1 MRTFISIVLI
11 IAFSNIY
18 AANITAQLDVSPVLV
33 NDTFHLT
40 YTASGS
46 VDDDP
51 DFSPVKTD
59 FEVLSTQQS
68 SNMSMINGNISRSK
82 TWTLTLIAKEK
93 GIFTIPSIS
102 FGSDKAP
109 KVNVVVKA
117 VPVSNTATPNQNF
130 ILEMESSQK
139 NGFIQQQFIITVRL
153 LVAQN
158 INNYQFSE
166 LTTSNPDTIIYPLGK
181 DQQYK
186 TYRGAKQ
193 YIIVEK
199 KFAVFPQKVEKLK
212 VNPFIAAIAIN
223 ITNQSNGR
231 FYDPFNTRTT
241 TKRLHSTSISL
252 NIKDIPAQYTSNNWL
267 PSSSVRLIEEWPK
280 NKKHIAGEPITRTI
294 TLSANGLT
302 SAQLP
307 EIAQQSLDGLK
318 QYPDKPESQELQKT
332 DGLITTR
339 KQKIA
344 LIPTQAGSYSLP
356 AIKLPWWNTKTNKI
370 ETARLPQRT
379 FTVLPALSNTNIPLT
394 STKQPIDTSVKANAS
409 ASPLN
414 EIIQSNNKGT
424 IWFWL
429 SMLFFILWLL
439 TLTIWWRSKSKM
451 PQLKEKTDKVSQS
464 ISQCLKQLKTACE
477 NNNAQEAKKAL
488 LKWAKF
494 VYPDSQPNNL
504 SDIAKHI
511 SEPLQQDIME
521 LNAYLYSPQTTEWQ
535 CNNLYQK
542 CKEHKQGSFDKK
554 IKTNSAKLE
563 PFTLN
568 NSETS

>member
-1 MRTFISIVLI
+1 MRTFISILLL

-51 DFSPVKTD
+51 DFSPIKTD

-93 GIFTIPSIS
+93 GIFTIPAIS

-109 KVNVVVKA
+109 KVNVVVKS
-117 VPVSNTATPNQNF
+117 VPVSNSATPNQNF
-130 ILEMESSQK
+130 ILEMESSQQS
-139 NGFIQQQFIITVRL
+139 GFIQEQFIITVRL
-153 LVAQN
+153 LIAQN

-166 LTTSNPDTIIYPLGK
+166 LTTSNPDTIILPLGK

-199 KFAVFPQKVEKLK
+199 KFAVFPQKVETLK
-212 VNPFIAAIAIN
+212 INPFIAAIA

-241 TKRLHSTSISL
+241 TKRLNSKSISL
-252 NIKDIPAQYTSNNWL
+252 DVKDIPTQYTSNNWL
-267 PSSSVRLIEEWPK
+267 PSASVKLTEEWPK
-280 NKKHIAGEPITRTI
+280 NKKFIAGEPITRTI

-318 QYPDKPESQELQKT
+318 QYPDKPESHEQQKT
-332 DGLITTR
+332 DGIISTR

-379 FTVLPALSNTNIPLT
+379 FTVLPALSNTNVPIT
-394 STKQPIDTSVKANAS
+394 STKQPIDTSVKASAS
-409 ASPLN
+409 ASPLKEKAQPNN
-414 EIIQSNNKGT
+414 EST
-424 IWFWL
+424 FWFWL
-429 SMLFFILWLL
+429 SVIFFILWLI
-439 TLTIWWRSKSKM
+439 TLTVWWRTKSKSLQ
-451 PQLKEKTDKVSQS
+451 PKEKADKFSVS
-464 ISQCLKQLKTACE
+464 ISQCLKQLNTACE
-477 NNNAQEAKKAL
+477 KNNAQETKKAL
-488 LKWAKF
+488 LEWAKF
-494 VYPDSQPNNL
+494 VYPESKQNNL
-504 SDIAKHI
+504 SDIAKHV
-511 SEPLQQDIME
+511 SEPLHQDIME
-521 LNAYLYSPQTTEWQ
+521 LNAYLYSPQATEWQ

-542 CKEHKQGSFDKK
+542 CKEHKQASSDKK
-554 IKTNSAKLE
+554 IKTNSAELE
-563 PFTLN
+563 SFKLN
-568 NSETS
+568 NSKAS

>member
-1 MRTFISIVLI
+1 MRTFISILLL

-18 AANITAQLDVSPVLV
+18 AANITTQLDVSPVLV

-51 DFSPVKTD
+51 DFSPIKTD

-93 GIFTIPSIS
+93 GIFTIPAIS
-102 FGSDKAP
+102 FGTDKAP

-117 VPVSNTATPNQNF
+117 VPVSNSATPNQNF

-139 NGFIQQQFIITVRL
+139 SGFIQQQFIITVRL
-153 LVAQN
+153 LIAKN

-166 LTTSNPDTIIYPLGK
+166 LTTSNPDILVLPLGK

-199 KFAVFPQKVEKLK
+199 KFALFPQKAETLK
-212 VNPFIAAIAIN
+212 INPFIAAIAI
-223 ITNQSNGR
+223 TNRSNGR

-241 TKRLHSTSISL
+241 TKRLHSKSISL
-252 NIKDIPAQYTSNNWL
+252 DVKDIPTQYTSNNWL

-280 NKKHIAGEPITRTI
+280 NKKYIAGEPITRTI
-294 TLSANGLT
+294 TLKAEGLT
-302 SAQLP
+302 SSQLT
-307 EIAQQSLDGLK
+307 EIPQQPINGLK
-318 QYPDKPESQELQKT
+318 QYPDKPESQENKSSSGINTIQRQK
-332 DGLITTR
+332 L
-339 KQKIA
+339 A
-344 LIPTQAGSYSLP
+344 LIPTQAGSYTLP
-356 AIKLPWWNTKTNKI
+356 AISIPWWNTKTNKI
-370 ETARLPQRT
+370 VTAYIAKRT
-379 FTVLPALSNTNIPLT
+379 FTVLPALSNTNVPIT
-394 STKQPIDTSVKANAS
+394 STKQPIDTSVKASAS
-409 ASPLN
+409 ASPLK
-414 EIIQSNNKGT
+414 EKAQPNNKD
-424 IWFWL
+424 IFWFWL
-429 SMLFFILWLL
+429 SVLFFILWLL

-451 PQLKEKTDKVSQS
+451 PQQKEKTDKGSQS
-464 ISQCLKQLKTACE
+464 ISLCLKQLKTACE
-477 NNNAQEAKKAL
+477 MNNAQETKKAL
-488 LKWAKF
+488 LEWAKF
-494 VYPDSQPNNL
+494 VYPDTQPNNL
-504 SDIAKHI
+504 SDIAKHV
-511 SEPLQQDIME
+511 SEPLHQDIME

-542 CKEHKQGSFDKK
+542 CKEHKQAHTNKK
-554 IKTNSAKLE
+554 LITNSAKLE
-563 PFTLN
+563 PFKLN